1 MLLLISILSLNMRGV
16 IVLFDVFG
24 LFSTATVPAL
34 FAAMARINYFEF
46 NGRRAHGMKGV
57 ELNFHVNMP
66 PLLPDVNHTYDDADM
81 PTNMQLTLQRGRF
94 TMTVSVIAFPGF
106 MTSPGGVF
114 PDFGVGLDG
123 LKGGGPGGVLPD
135 FGVGFCGLGGGGLRH
150 DAKPSGHGHAAL
162 AVPPLAVHL
171 VAPLQAVLLVLV
183 VVVAMTTS
191 DLKLFVW
198 IEDSA
203 DYNICFVVSVD
214 DSDHVTQGATDVL
227 SVQIV
232 CTCSCY

>member
-1 MLLLISILSLNMRGV
+1 MLLLISILSQNMRGV

-46 NGRRAHGMKGV
+46 NGRRAHGMEGV
-57 ELNFHVNMP
+57 ELKFHVNMP
-66 PLLPDVNHTYDDADM
+66 PLLPNVNRTYDDADM
-81 PTNMQLTLQRGRF
+81 PTNRGRF
-94 TMTVSVIAFPGF
+94 TITVSVIAFPGF
-106 MTSPGGVF
+106 MMGRGFSTFPHGGPGLGSLGGVF
-114 PDFGVGLDG
+114 PDFGVGLGD
-123 LKGGGPGGVLPD
+123 LRGGGPGGVLPD
-135 FGVGFCGLGGGGLRH
+135 FGVGFCGLVGGGLRH
-150 DAKPSGHGHAAL
+150 GVKPPGHGRVAL

-198 IEDSA
+198 
-203 DYNICFVVSVD
+203 
-214 DSDHVTQGATDVL
+214 
-227 SVQIV
+227 
-232 CTCSCY
+232 